1 MLNTNNFKNIMI
13 LLVCFLGII
22 FAVPNLLEDQT
33 KQKLPSFMQNTINLG
48 LELRGGSHLQL
59 EVDMKQVEH
68 DTLSQ
73 LLDDVRQALRKE
85 KIGYSKLAMQRHA
98 SEPVIHF
105 ESIDVI
111 NQEKIKKII
120 ISIDKNLFVKV
131 HDKTVSI
138 GYDKQAFQSIK
149 SKIVEQSIEVIR
161 RRVDETGT
169 TEPIIQKQGED
180 RIILQLPGVQN
191 PSEVRERLG
200 KTAKLSFHAVDSSLP
215 ILPADPQNPDKIPTG
230 RYGVQYMS
238 EMIGDQK
245 VYIPVYKKIALSGD
259 TLTDAQV
266 GYRENSPAVS
276 IVFNSIGTKKF
287 AQLSK
292 EYLGKPFAIVL
303 DNQVLSAPRFNSV
316 IPTGR
321 AEITGNFDV
330 KAASELALLLR
341 AGALPAPLKIID
353 EKTIGPS
360 LGSDSIKHGQTAVG
374 IAFLLVSSF
383 MIFVYGTSGVFAV
396 IGLFFNMTLLFAALS
411 LLGATLT
418 LPGIAGIALTIGMA
432 VDANVLIFE
441 RIKEEIRSGNKLIQS
456 IENGYSRAMM
466 TIIDSNLTTLS
477 GAALLFIFGSGPIRG
492 FAVTLALGII
502 ISLFTSLSLSKFLT
516 IQWLKNNRKKT
527 LAS

>member
-1 MLNTNNFKNIMI
+1 MLNTNNFKNTLII
-13 LLVCFLGII
+13 LVCLMGII
-22 FAVPNLLEDQT
+22 FAIPNLVKDET
-33 KQKLPSFMQNTINLG
+33 KQKLPGFMQNTVNLG

-59 EVDMKQVEH
+59 EVDMKQIEH

-73 LLDDVRQALRKE
+73 LVDDVRLALRKE
-85 KIGYSKLAMQRHA
+85 KIGYSKLAMHHHA

-105 ESIDVI
+105 ESID
-111 NQEKIKKII
+111 NLKEETLKKII
-120 ISIDKNLFVKV
+120 LTIDKNLFVTV
-131 HDKTVSI
+131 NDKTVSI
-138 GYDKQAFQSIK
+138 GYDKLAFQSIK

-191 PSEVRERLG
+191 PAEVRERLG
-200 KTAKLSFHAVDSSLP
+200 KTAKLTFHAVDSSLP
-215 ILPADPQNPDKIPTG
+215 MLPADPQNPDKVPTG
-230 RYGVQYMS
+230 RYGVQYMP
-238 EMIGDQK
+238 EIIAGQK
-245 VYIPVYKKIALSGD
+245 IYIPVYKKIALSGD

-266 GYRENSPAVS
+266 NYRENSPAVS
-276 IVFNSIGTKKF
+276 LVFNTVGTKKF
-287 AQLSK
+287 ALLSK

-330 KAASELALLLR
+330 KAAAELSLLLR

-374 IAFLLVSSF
+374 IAFILVSAF
-383 MIFVYGTSGVFAV
+383 MIFIYGTSGVFAV

-441 RIKEEIRSGNKLIQS
+441 RIKEEIRSGNKLVQS
-456 IENGYSRAMM
+456 IENGYRRAMM
-466 TIIDSNLTTLS
+466 TIIDSNLTTLF
-477 GAALLFIFGSGPIRG
+477 GASLLFMYGSGPIRG

-516 IQWLKNNRKKT
+516 IMWIKNNRQKT
-527 LAS
+527 VA